1 MTTPASPTLA
11 RPGGPAVLLPPGLAG
26 DFWGGLASMLV
37 ALPSAIAFGIT
48 VFGLLGPEYVA
59 RGVSFGIIGSA
70 VLGLVAPLLGA
81 APRLISAPC
90 APSAAVLA
98 AFASEMLASPQAPGP
113 GRIVSLVMLVAVLG
127 GALQL
132 AYGSLGAGKII
143 KYIPYPVVSGY
154 LSGVAVIIFVS
165 QMPKCLG
172 LSGAH
177 ASWAGVISLGLWK
190 FDAVFVA
197 AATVAGTIL
206 GRRLTRAVPAAI
218 IGLSVGWIAYGVSS
232 VWEPGLRHLGGNPLV
247 IGPIALGGGIVTAV
261 AAGWP
266 GLAAL
271 HWSDLRLV
279 AMPALTLSVLLS
291 IDTLKTCVVLDTFS
305 RSRHNSNRELVGQGT
320 GNLLSGLLGG
330 MPGAGMMGATMV
342 NRESGASSRLSGV
355 FEGVFVVAAFLV
367 LGRWIAWVPIP
378 ALAGLLVIIAI
389 RMFDWG
395 NFALLRQRST
405 LLDFSVVAAVVLVAV
420 TANLIAASGA
430 GFALAILLFIR
441 EQIHGSVIRLKLTGD
456 RISSKQHRRPAE
468 QAILERSGWQT
479 TVCELQGSLFFGT
492 TDQLLTELEP
502 DLRRCRYLVLDWRR
516 VRSADFTAAHML
528 EQFESQLMERKGY
541 LLFSRLPKVLSSG
554 QDLRRYFEQV
564 GVMRENVRLFD
575 SLDDALQWV
584 EDRLLSEE
592 LCQSGDTEAP
602 LELSQFDLTRR
613 FSGPEELAPFERC
626 VRSLSLGSGQQVF
639 RAGERADEIF
649 LIRRGVVRIAL
660 PLGDGSHHNLASFGR
675 GSFFGEVAFLD
686 GGVRSADSLATT
698 DAELYAIPRARFD
711 EMAADHPEIA
721 MKVLAE
727 LARALALRLRHT
739 DAEIRALYEA

>member
-1 MTTPASPTLA
+1 MTTPTASTSAQPA
-11 RPGGPAVLLPPGLAG
+11 GPATLLPPGLAG

-37 ALPSAIAFGIT
+37 ALPSAIAFGIS

-59 RGVSFGIIGSA
+59 YGVSSGIIGSA
-70 VLGLVAPLLGA
+70 VLGLVAPLLGG

-98 AFASEMLASPQAPGP
+98 AFASEMLASSHNSGP
-113 GRIVSLVMLVAVLG
+113 VRIVALAMLVAALG

-154 LSGVAVIIFVS
+154 LSGVALIIFVS
-165 QMPKCLG
+165 QTPKCLG
-172 LSGAH
+172 LSGVH
-177 ASWAGVISLGLWK
+177 ASWGGVTSPALWK
-190 FDAVFVA
+190 LDALLIAVA
-197 AATVAGTIL
+197 TIAGTVAG
-206 GRRLTRAVPAAI
+206 RRFTRAVPAAI
-218 IGLSVGWIAYGVSS
+218 IGLAVGWLAYAACALG
-232 VWEPGLRHLGGNPLV
+232 EPGLRHLEGNPLV
-247 IGPIALGGGIVTAV
+247 IGPITLGGGIATAV
-261 AAGWP
+261 VAGWS

-271 HWSDLRLV
+271 HWSDLKLV

-305 RSRHNSNRELVGQGT
+305 RSRHHSNRELIGQGT

-342 NRESGASSRLSGV
+342 NRESGAVTRLSGV
-355 FEGVFVVAAFLV
+355 FEGVFVVSAFLV

-395 NFALLRQRST
+395 NFGLLRQRST
-405 LLDFSVVAAVVLVAV
+405 LLDFSVVAVVVFVAATV
-420 TANLIAASGA
+420 NLIAASGA

-441 EQIHGSVIRLKLTGD
+441 DQIQGSVIRLKLTGD
-456 RISSKQHRRPAE
+456 KISSKQHRQPAE

-502 DLRRCRYLVLDWRR
+502 DLKRCRYLVLDWRR

-528 EQFESQLMERKGY
+528 EQFESMLKERGGY

-564 GVMRENVRLFD
+564 GVMKGNVRLFD

-584 EDRLLSEE
+584 EDRLLAEE
-592 LCQSGDTEAP
+592 LCPSGDTEAP
-602 LELSQFDLTRR
+602 LELSQFELTRQ
-613 FSGPEELAPFERC
+613 FSGPGELALLEHC
-626 VRSLSLGSGQQVF
+626 AHHLSLVSGQLVF
-639 RAGERADEIF
+639 RAGERADEMY
-649 LIRRGVVRIAL
+649 LIRKGVVRITM

-686 GGVRSADSLATT
+686 GGARSADSLTT
-698 DAELYAIPRARFD
+698 TETELYVIPRARFD
-711 EMAADHPEIA
+711 EMAAAHPAIA

-727 LARALALRLRHT
+727 LARALSLRLRHT